1 VKVSRSPS
9 KSSDSSRLVVGL
21 VRGVHG
27 LRGVVRVE
35 ILTDDPARFEPGSV
49 LHPEGSPERLTVREA
64 RPDGPGLLVSFEEVT
79 DRDAADA
86 LREKYLEGDVAEGQE
101 LADGEHYWHDVVG
114 CSVVTTAGEKLGEV
128 SDVFRVGESEV
139 YVVNGPR
146 GEILVPAVES
156 IVKELAPDQRR
167 VVVDGDALGLGDVAE
182 D

>member
-1 VKVSRSPS
+1 
-9 KSSDSSRLVVGL
+9 
-21 VRGVHG
+21 
-27 LRGVVRVE
+27 
-35 ILTDDPARFEPGSV
+35 
-49 LHPEGSPERLTVREA
+49 
-64 RPDGPGLLVSFEEVT
+64 
-79 DRDAADA
+79 
-86 LREKYLEGDVAEGQE
+86 
-101 LADGEHYWHDVVG
+101 
-114 CSVVTTAGEKLGEV
+114 VTTAGEELGEV